1 MTTAGYALCAGFSG
15 QLWLLMLGMSLVMTG
30 IIAWMPIFWTL
41 PPKYLAGLAAAAGIA
56 LINSIGQLGGII
68 APYMVGK
75 VRELSGSATPALWLL
90 TAVSLLAVVL
100 IVWAVPRRLYAAQ
113 SESRTH

>member
-1 MTTAGYALCAGFSG
+1 
-15 QLWLLMLGMSLVMTG
+15 
-30 IIAWMPIFWTL
+30 
-41 PPKYLAGLAAAAGIA
+41 
-56 LINSIGQLGGII
+56 
-68 APYMVGK
+68 
-75 VRELSGSATPALWLL
+75 L

>member
-1 MTTAGYALCAGFSG
+1 
-15 QLWLLMLGMSLVMTG
+15 MLGMSLVMTG

-75 VRELSGSATPALWLL
+75 VRDVSGSATPALWLL

-100 IVWAVPRRLYAAQ
+100 IVWAVPRRLYAVQ
-113 SESRTH
+113 PESRTH